1 MFQTFN
7 LILLHILLHALLKK
21 MVHLRLVHLDN
32 HYSLS
37 LMNFMNVMNVQ
48 YLWIPSSLYLLKI
61 KIFMSIYRF
70 LMVIIN
76 YFALYSC
83 PFESLCYQNHCIRL
97 LRPSL
102 YLYLILHLI
111 VPFKFHLLLLL
122 SHQYIKLA

>member
-21 MVHLRLVHLDN
+21 MVHLRLVHLDD

-37 LMNFMNVMNVQ
+37 LMNFTNVMNVQ
-48 YLWIPSSLYLLKI
+48 YLWIPSSLYLLMI

-76 YFALYSC
+76 YFALYSY
-83 PFESLCYQNHCIRL
+83 PFENLCYQNHYIRL

-102 YLYLILHLI
+102 YLYLILHRM
-111 VPFKFHLLLLL
+111 VPFKVHPLHL